1 MFAISLLAVDML
13 VHCGLGNPQQL
24 SYGILSQLVIQVIHP
39 YYFELSCRQMLSHE
53 VEQEG
58 NDFGI
63 SSSPIYIGLV
73 VAVGA
78 TDLGTI
84 RYVVPLLKSQVSSP
98 I

>member
-1 MFAISLLAVDML
+1 ML
-13 VHCGLGNPQQL
+13 HLGNPQQL

-73 VAVGA
+73 VA
-78 TDLGTI
+78 DLSKSLHSLKRETGQE
-84 RYVVPLLKSQVSSP
+84 LLL
-98 I
+98 